1 MAMPRSH
8 FALLLATRLRLFRL
22 VADYERHSES
32 PAGPCV
38 ALSGCPSSTPLRVL
52 VSRPLVHSGPAV
64 LCGS

>member
-38 ALSGCPSSTPLRVL
+38 GVSVLHAAPRARLEAARSQRVSG
-52 VSRPLVHSGPAV
+52 AV
-64 LCGS
+64 RIVY